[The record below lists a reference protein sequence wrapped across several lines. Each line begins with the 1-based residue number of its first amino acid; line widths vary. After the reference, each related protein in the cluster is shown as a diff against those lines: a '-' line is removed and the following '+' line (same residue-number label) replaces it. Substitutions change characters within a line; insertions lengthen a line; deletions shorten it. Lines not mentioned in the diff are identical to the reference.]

1 MGKIRDQGLSKG
13 IQHTKIIRSIG
24 LRGWVQGLSEGIQ
37 HTKLIKGNAAQ

>member
-24 LRGWVQGLSEGIQ
+24 LRLRYRDFPGQMADE
-37 HTKLIKGNAAQ
+37 N